1 MKMNKLFFCFVAAF
15 LVLTTGSATA
25 STIYYTLTSTPG
37 SATPVTISFDL
48 SSQPGSNLPCGF
60 YHGCFTVSDV
70 SFTVNGT
77 AYSGGSVDFYDSSG
91 GPDGGLVIQYSGGG
105 LLVNLGGA
113 VLSPGDYQ
121 TLYTGTLSD
130 PTLVYFSNLP
140 LYGYGN
146 FGPQI
151 DENFIL
157 NANASATPE
166 PNSLLLLA
174 TGLAGLAFIMRRKIG
189 FSL

>member
-1 MKMNKLFFCFVAAF
+1 
-15 LVLTTGSATA
+15 
-25 STIYYTLTSTPG
+25 
-37 SATPVTISFDL
+37 
-48 SSQPGSNLPCGF
+48 
-60 YHGCFTVSDV
+60 
-70 SFTVNGT
+70 
-77 AYSGGSVDFYDSSG
+77 
-91 GPDGGLVIQYSGGG
+91 
-105 LLVNLGGA
+105 
-113 VLSPGDYQ
+113 
-121 TLYTGTLSD
+121 
-130 PTLVYFSNLP
+130 VYFSNLP